1 MVPITARP
9 KAQRCVRRR
18 TRASYLPVGR
28 TWRHAGAAA
37 EVLEAV
43 PPLGIA
49 APAPKRST
57 TQPILASSAHLE
69 SPMGTTCPP
78 PPPWLQASRSMTTRD
93 EPGCPSRRS
102 GAAGLPWLIRRCGKT
117 PRRLQ
122 KVCQWRCDFKA
133 CKPHDVSTTARCRR
147 IRIRPMKCLHFI
159 DFVDFGRLRA
169 LRPRR
174 QTPPQT
180 HLRAQDA
187 HISPYSDLATL
198 LGLLG

>member
-28 TWRHAGAAA
+28 TWRHAGAAT

-57 TQPILASSAHLE
+57 TQPILASRAHLE

-93 EPGCPSRRS
+93 EPGCPSRRP
-102 GAAGLPWLIRRCGKT
+102 GAAG
-117 PRRLQ
+117 
-122 KVCQWRCDFKA
+122 
-133 CKPHDVSTTARCRR
+133 CRR
-147 IRIRPMKCLHFI
+147 IRIRPMKCLHLSILSIFDASERSDRVARRPHKYI
-159 DFVDFGRLRA
+159 RALRA
-169 LRPRR
+169 LISVRAPIWRR
-174 QTPPQT
+174 SCACWAEFEAGVTPLPGRE
-180 HLRAQDA
+180 LRGRRT
-187 HISPYSDLATL
+187 SDLRPCFTCPR
-198 LGLLG
+198 

>member
-1 MVPITARP
+1 MAPVTARSM
-9 KAQRCVRRR
+9 AWRCARRH
-18 TRASYLPVGR
+18 TRAWYLPLGCA
-28 TWRHAGAAA
+28 WCHPGAATEA
-37 EVLEAV
+37 LEAV
-43 PPLGIA
+43 QPLGIA
-49 APAPKRST
+49 APTPKRST
-57 TQPILASSAHLE
+57 TQPILASRAHLE

-102 GAAGLPWLIRRCGKT
+102 GAAG
-117 PRRLQ
+117 
-122 KVCQWRCDFKA
+122 
-133 CKPHDVSTTARCRR
+133 CRR
-147 IRIRPMKCLHFI
+147 IRIQPMKCLHFI

>member
-9 KAQRCVRRR
+9 KAQRCIRRR
-18 TRASYLPVGR
+18 TRALYLPIGR
-28 TWRHAGAAA
+28 TWRHAGAATEA
-37 EVLEAV
+37 FEAV

-49 APAPKRST
+49 APAPERST
-57 TQPILASSAHLE
+57 TQPILASRAPLE

-78 PPPWLQASRSMTTRD
+78 PPPWLQASRPMTTRD

-102 GAAGLPWLIRRCGKT
+102 GAAG
-117 PRRLQ
+117 
-122 KVCQWRCDFKA
+122 
-133 CKPHDVSTTARCRR
+133 CRR

>member
-1 MVPITARP
+1 MPFQGPMNPVSSVTCGRDDLVAVVRDAPGLHRLRAVPRQRALLLERQQLADAKP
-9 KAQRCVRRR
+9 RAFAKALDPLPHRRR
-18 TRASYLPVGR
+18 PRRLSTTCRRAASD
-28 TWRHAGAAA
+28 A
-37 EVLEAV
+37 
-43 PPLGIA
+43 
-49 APAPKRST
+49 
-57 TQPILASSAHLE
+57 TQPILASRAPLE

-78 PPPWLQASRSMTTRD
+78 PPPWLQASRPMTTRD

-102 GAAGLPWLIRRCGKT
+102 GAAG
-117 PRRLQ
+117 
-122 KVCQWRCDFKA
+122 
-133 CKPHDVSTTARCRR
+133 CRR